1 MLQYPLAGLRS
12 AFVFRTILL
21 SATVAAP
28 LFSSVFGT
36 PVSAQEK
43 PVGDI
48 DMQERRLIELA
59 QTTAAIAGGARF
71 CRFDTDDIEEFISKA
86 DARIVLLARD
96 DYQKVLGRLEFKNIL
111 AATSARA
118 PAVGCEKLSIQFDT
132 ILRESR

>member
-1 MLQYPLAGLRS
+1 MLQYRLVGFRS
-12 AFVFRTILL
+12 ALVFRVFLL
-21 SATVAAP
+21 STAVAAQ
-28 LFSSVFGT
+28 LFSSVFNA
-36 PVSAQEK
+36 PALAQEK
-43 PVGDI
+43 PASDI
-48 DMQERRLIELA
+48 NNQERRLIELA

-111 AATSARA
+111 AATSARP
-118 PAVGCEKLSIQFDT
+118 PAIGCEKLAIQFDT